1 MDIRVLQYFLAV
13 AREENITKAAQL
25 LHITQPTL
33 SRQLM
38 GLEQELGVKLFSRSS
53 HSITLTEEGML
64 FRRRAE
70 EIVTLSEMT
79 KRELK
84 QEAMLT
90 GEISIG
96 SGEYHGSCYLSG
108 ILAATMSTADS
119 QLLTAASSVSQDLS
133 QNVFFRA
140 EHPNVTY
147 SIYSGNS
154 DNIKERI
161 ERGTLD
167 IGLLLEPVE
176 ISKYDFLHFPVP
188 ETWNA
193 LVRSDSPL
201 AQKPYLTPQDIVPY
215 PVVFS
220 RRDQIRSEIAN
231 WFGDSADR
239 LNIIAHG
246 NLQYNM
252 ASVIRRENG
261 VLFTLKLD
269 LQHNGLKFVPLQ
281 PPIRAAT
288 VLVWKNRVL
297 SPLTNAFLDFAKKY
311 ISGMEKDKK

>member
-13 AREENITKAAQL
+13 VREENITKAAQL

-38 GLEQELGVKLFSRSS
+38 GLEQELGVKLFSRNN
-53 HSITLTEEGML
+53 HSVTLTEEGML

-96 SGEYHGSCYLSG
+96 SGEYHGSCHLSG
-108 ILAATMSTADS
+108 ILAA
-119 QLLTAASSVSQDLS
+119 
-133 QNVFFRA
+133 FRA

-215 PVVFS
+215 PAVFS
-220 RRDQIRSEIAN
+220 RRDQIRSEICELVRRQRGPAQHYRARRFAIQHG
-231 WFGDSADR
+231 FG
-239 LNIIAHG
+239 H
-246 NLQYNM
+246 
-252 ASVIRRENG
+252 RRENG

-269 LQHNGLKFVPLQ
+269 LQHNGLKSCRFSRRSAPRRCSFGKRPVCSH
-281 PPIRAAT
+281 R
-288 VLVWKNRVL
+288 
-297 SPLTNAFLDFAKKY
+297 
-311 ISGMEKDKK
+311 

>member
-13 AREENITKAAQL
+13 VREENITKAAQL

-38 GLEQELGVKLFSRSS
+38 GLEQELGVKLFSRNN
-53 HSITLTEEGML
+53 HSVTLTEEGML

-96 SGEYHGSCYLSG
+96 SGEYHGSCHLSG
-108 ILAATMSTADS
+108 ILAA
-119 QLLTAASSVSQDLS
+119 
-133 QNVFFRA
+133 FRA

-201 AQKPYLTPQDIVPY
+201 AQKPYLTP
-215 PVVFS
+215 
-220 RRDQIRSEIAN
+220 
-231 WFGDSADR
+231 
-239 LNIIAHG
+239 
-246 NLQYNM
+246 
-252 ASVIRRENG
+252 
-261 VLFTLKLD
+261 
-269 LQHNGLKFVPLQ
+269 
-281 PPIRAAT
+281 
-288 VLVWKNRVL
+288 
-297 SPLTNAFLDFAKKY
+297 
-311 ISGMEKDKK
+311 

>member
-1 MDIRVLQYFLAV
+1 
-13 AREENITKAAQL
+13 
-25 LHITQPTL
+25 
-33 SRQLM
+33 
-38 GLEQELGVKLFSRSS
+38 
-53 HSITLTEEGML
+53 ML

-79 KRELK
+79 VWELK

-108 ILAATMSTADS
+108 ILAA
-119 QLLTAASSVSQDLS
+119 
-133 QNVFFRA
+133 FRA

-193 LVRSDSPL
+193 LVRSDSLL

-220 RRDQIRSEIAN
+220 RRDQIRSEIAT
-231 WFGDSADR
+231 GSATARTDS
-239 LNIIAHG
+239 
-246 NLQYNM
+246 
-252 ASVIRRENG
+252 
-261 VLFTLKLD
+261 TLSRTAICSTTWPRS
-269 LQHNGLKFVPLQ
+269 F
-281 PPIRAAT
+281 AAKT
-288 VLVWKNRVL
+288 ACCSR
-297 SPLTNAFLDFAKKY
+297 
-311 ISGMEKDKK
+311 

>member
-38 GLEQELGVKLFSRSS
+38 GLEQELGVKLFSRSN

-96 SGEYHGSCYLSG
+96 SGEYHGSCHLSG
-108 ILAATMSTADS
+108 ILAA
-119 QLLTAASSVSQDLS
+119 
-133 QNVFFRA
+133 FRA

-147 SIYSGNS
+147 SIY
-154 DNIKERI
+154 
-161 ERGTLD
+161 
-167 IGLLLEPVE
+167 

-215 PVVFS
+215 PVVLS

>member
-13 AREENITKAAQL
+13 VREENITKAAQL

-38 GLEQELGVKLFSRSS
+38 GLEQELGVKLFSRNN
-53 HSITLTEEGML
+53 HSVTLTEEGML

-96 SGEYHGSCYLSG
+96 SGEYHGSCHLSG
-108 ILAATMSTADS
+108 ILAA
-119 QLLTAASSVSQDLS
+119 
-133 QNVFFRA
+133 FRA

-167 IGLLLEPVE
+167 IGLLLEPVD
-176 ISKYDFLHFPVP
+176 IS
-188 ETWNA
+188 
-193 LVRSDSPL
+193 
-201 AQKPYLTPQDIVPY
+201 
-215 PVVFS
+215 
-220 RRDQIRSEIAN
+220 
-231 WFGDSADR
+231 
-239 LNIIAHG
+239 
-246 NLQYNM
+246 
-252 ASVIRRENG
+252 
-261 VLFTLKLD
+261 
-269 LQHNGLKFVPLQ
+269 
-281 PPIRAAT
+281 
-288 VLVWKNRVL
+288 
-297 SPLTNAFLDFAKKY
+297 
-311 ISGMEKDKK
+311 

>member
-13 AREENITKAAQL
+13 VREENITKAAQL

-38 GLEQELGVKLFSRSS
+38 GLEQELGVKLFSRNN
-53 HSITLTEEGML
+53 HSVTLTEEGML

-96 SGEYHGSCYLSG
+96 SGEYHGSCHLSG
-108 ILAATMSTADS
+108 
-119 QLLTAASSVSQDLS
+119 
-133 QNVFFRA
+133 
-140 EHPNVTY
+140 
-147 SIYSGNS
+147 
-154 DNIKERI
+154 IKERI
-161 ERGTLD
+161 DRGTLD

-176 ISKYDFLHFPVP
+176 ISQYDFLHFPVP

-215 PVVFS
+215 PAVFS
-220 RRDQIRSEIAN
+220 RRDQIRSEIVN

-246 NLQYNM
+246 DLQYNM

-288 VLVWKNRVL
+288 VLVWKKNRVL

>member
-13 AREENITKAAQL
+13 VREENITKAAQL

-38 GLEQELGVKLFSRSS
+38 GLEQELGVKLFSRNS

-96 SGEYHGSCYLSG
+96 SGEYHGSCHLSG
-108 ILAATMSTADS
+108 ILAA
-119 QLLTAASSVSQDLS
+119 
-133 QNVFFRA
+133 FRA

-161 ERGTLD
+161 
-167 IGLLLEPVE
+167 
-176 ISKYDFLHFPVP
+176 
-188 ETWNA
+188 
-193 LVRSDSPL
+193 
-201 AQKPYLTPQDIVPY
+201 
-215 PVVFS
+215 
-220 RRDQIRSEIAN
+220 
-231 WFGDSADR
+231 
-239 LNIIAHG
+239 
-246 NLQYNM
+246 
-252 ASVIRRENG
+252 
-261 VLFTLKLD
+261 
-269 LQHNGLKFVPLQ
+269 
-281 PPIRAAT
+281 
-288 VLVWKNRVL
+288 
-297 SPLTNAFLDFAKKY
+297 
-311 ISGMEKDKK
+311 

>member
-13 AREENITKAAQL
+13 VREENITKAAQL

-38 GLEQELGVKLFSRSS
+38 GLEQELGVKLFSRNN
-53 HSITLTEEGML
+53 HSVTLTEEGML

-96 SGEYHGSCYLSG
+96 SGEYHGSCHLSG
-108 ILAATMSTADS
+108 ILAA
-119 QLLTAASSVSQDLS
+119 
-133 QNVFFRA
+133 FRA

-167 IGLLLEPVE
+167 IGLPVGAGGNQQVM
-176 ISKYDFLHFPVP
+176 IFLHFPGAGNV
-188 ETWNA
+188 NA

-215 PVVFS
+215 PAGGF
-220 RRDQIRSEIAN
+220 RAGTRSAV
-231 WFGDSADR
+231 R
-239 LNIIAHG
+239 L
-246 NLQYNM
+246 
-252 ASVIRRENG
+252 
-261 VLFTLKLD
+261 
-269 LQHNGLKFVPLQ
+269 
-281 PPIRAAT
+281 
-288 VLVWKNRVL
+288 
-297 SPLTNAFLDFAKKY
+297 
-311 ISGMEKDKK
+311 

>member
-13 AREENITKAAQL
+13 VREENITKAAQL

-38 GLEQELGVKLFSRSS
+38 GLEQELGVKLFSRNN
-53 HSITLTEEGML
+53 HSVTLTEEGML

-96 SGEYHGSCYLSG
+96 SGEYHGSCHLSG
-108 ILAATMSTADS
+108 ILAA
-119 QLLTAASSVSQDLS
+119 
-133 QNVFFRA
+133 FRA

-193 LVRSDSPL
+193 LVLSLIHISEPTRRS
-201 AQKPYLTPQDIVPY
+201 
-215 PVVFS
+215 
-220 RRDQIRSEIAN
+220 
-231 WFGDSADR
+231 
-239 LNIIAHG
+239 
-246 NLQYNM
+246 
-252 ASVIRRENG
+252 
-261 VLFTLKLD
+261 
-269 LQHNGLKFVPLQ
+269 
-281 PPIRAAT
+281 
-288 VLVWKNRVL
+288 
-297 SPLTNAFLDFAKKY
+297 
-311 ISGMEKDKK
+311 